1 MNRKESNISVWEKI
15 HSTSSWGKYPCEELV
30 RFMGKNF
37 FSVPFEERKKI
48 SVLEI
53 GTGQGANVWFLLKEN
68 FDVYGFDISPS
79 AIRKLKELLEKMN
92 LLPDDA
98 DSRFVV
104 GDMTKGIPF
113 NKKFDI
119 VIDCATTWCSTCSQH
134 FKIYEK
140 VYNTLKPGG
149 FFWIW
154 HILKNSWG
162 YGTGKQ
168 LEKDTFDNT
177 TEGPLSDLG
186 TAYYADLCDL
196 IDILKSCGFSIKSKE
211 ILTRTYNNVSKQLS
225 FAIIVAKKT
234 E

>member
-1 MNRKESNISVWEKI
+1 MSVWEKI
-15 HSTSSWGKYPCEELV
+15 HSSSSWGKYPCEELV

-37 FSVPFEERKKI
+37 FSIPLEERKKI

-53 GTGQGANVWFLLKEN
+53 GTGQGANIWFLLKEN

-79 AIRKLKELLEKMN
+79 AIDKMKFFLKNMN

-98 DSRFVV
+98 GSRFVV
-104 GDMTKGIPF
+104 GDMTEGIPF
-113 NKKFDI
+113 NKEFDVI
-119 VIDCATTWCSTCSQH
+119 IDCATTWCSTYSQH
-134 FKIYEK
+134 FEIYSK
-140 VYNTLKPGG
+140 VFDSLKSGG
-149 FFWIW
+149 FFWVW

-177 TEGPLSDLG
+177 AEGPLTGQG
-186 TAYYADLCDL
+186 TVYYADLCDL
-196 IDILKSCGFSIKSKE
+196 LYILKSCGFSVKNKE
-211 ILTRTYNNVSKQLS
+211 VLIRTYNNMSKQLS
-225 FAIIVAKKT
+225 FAIITAEKP